1 MTNMVLFVFLFD
13 LLSILSFKVNES
25 KKQFKLIVI
34 MDKKNIVKVILT
46 VIKYGITLVLGYL
59 GGNSD
64 SVNDVVNSIL

>member
-1 MTNMVLFVFLFD
+1 
-13 LLSILSFKVNES
+13 
-25 KKQFKLIVI
+25 

>member
-1 MTNMVLFVFLFD
+1 MKNMVLFVFLFD
-13 LLSILSFKVNES
+13 LLSILSFKVNQS
-25 KKQFKLIVI
+25 KKQFKFIII

-64 SVNDVVNSIL
+64 TVNDVVSSIL

>member
-1 MTNMVLFVFLFD
+1 MKNMVLFVFLLD

-25 KKQFKLIVI
+25 KKHFKFIII